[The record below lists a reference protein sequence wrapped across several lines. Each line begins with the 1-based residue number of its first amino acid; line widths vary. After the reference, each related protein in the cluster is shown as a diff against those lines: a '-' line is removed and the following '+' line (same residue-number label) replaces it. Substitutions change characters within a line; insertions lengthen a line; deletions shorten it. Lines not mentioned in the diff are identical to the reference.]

1 MINYDNT
8 SEGFKSH
15 DPYELMIIPPNKKAE
30 MIMKEIKK
38 SKPNLNLVSD
48 LIVLGAN
55 LEWEDEDNEG
65 FAPLHLAV
73 KLGGVETV
81 RMLIGAGAN
90 VNAHKWGWTPLHWAA
105 RRGEVDIARILID
118 AGANLDLQDDNGNTP
133 LHLAVLKGQ
142 VEIVRMLI
150 GANANLNVQDNDG
163 WTPLH
168 LAARRGSIGNVE
180 VTRILIDAGA
190 RKDIPNY
197 EGKLPYDLADT
208 YEFKNLLQT

>member
-30 MIMKEIKK
+30 MIMKEVR
-38 SKPNLNLVSD
+38 SDKPNLNLVSD

-105 RRGEVDIARILID
+105 GRG
-118 AGANLDLQDDNGNTP
+118 
-133 LHLAVLKGQ
+133 K
-142 VEIVRMLI
+142 VEIVRM
-150 GANANLNVQDNDG
+150 
-163 WTPLH
+163 
-168 LAARRGSIGNVE
+168 
-180 VTRILIDAGA
+180 LIDAGA
-190 RKDIPNY
+190 RKDIPN
-197 EGKLPYDLADT
+197 EDGKIPYDLT
-208 YEFKNLLQT
+208 TNQELKNLLKS

>member
-65 FAPLHLAV
+65 FA
-73 KLGGVETV
+73 
-81 RMLIGAGAN
+81 
-90 VNAHKWGWTPLHWAA
+90 
-105 RRGEVDIARILID
+105 
-118 AGANLDLQDDNGNTP
+118 P

-208 YEFKNLLQT
+208 YELKNLLKS